1 MNNFEKI
8 HLIAIFIEFIIG
20 CIIAPIVFVWAL
32 NNKDKK
38 GD

>member
-8 HLIAIFIEFIIG
+8 HLILLFIAFIIG